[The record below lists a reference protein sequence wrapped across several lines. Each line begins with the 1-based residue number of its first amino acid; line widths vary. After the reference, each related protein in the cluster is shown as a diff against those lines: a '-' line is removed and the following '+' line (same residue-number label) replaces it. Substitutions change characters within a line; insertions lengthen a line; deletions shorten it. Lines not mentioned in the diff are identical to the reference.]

1 MYSTKLLFTAV
12 IFSGISQFCSSNDNR
27 MSGELESAEA
37 VNTVDDTQDTA
48 AMFTSGPAGKEF
60 CDTINIETDSSSTSE
75 QPPVSPESEEMPDT
89 MTIALCGDIMMGTTF
104 PEVELPANDGRDLF
118 KDTKPITQRADLA
131 LGNLEGALCDD
142 GKSRKGS
149 GPNTYS
155 FRTPTNYAVNL
166 SDAGYDFLSVANNHS
181 LDFGE
186 HGMDMTEQSLKG
198 QDISYAGV
206 KGRSEYAI
214 VERNGVKYGI
224 CAFGHNPY
232 TVMHTN
238 LTTVKRILDTLRP
251 QCDILVVSFHGGA
264 EGADQNHLPEGTET
278 FLGENRGNL
287 REFTHFCIDNG
298 ADVIYGHGPHVT
310 RCMEVYKNKFIV
322 YSLGNFCTPYGMSLI
337 GIKGYAPVVEIKIDR
352 NGDFISGQIHSF
364 IQKKGIG
371 PLKDSTNSVAK
382 EMKSLSESD
391 IKNPQITISTNG
403 EIRRISK

>member
-1 MYSTKLLFTAV
+1 MNTIRFIMTAILF
-12 IFSGISQFCSSNDNR
+12 SSISQFCNSIDKK
-27 MSGELESAEA
+27 MSGELDNAEEL
-37 VNTVDDTQDTA
+37 NMVDETHNNVAPVSSEPSVRDI
-48 AMFTSGPAGKEF
+48 
-60 CDTINIETDSSSTSE
+60 CDTINSETDSSSTSGQ
-75 QPPVSPESEEMPDT
+75 QPMMEDIKELPDT
-89 MTIALCGDIMMGTTF
+89 MTIAMCGDIMMGTTF

-131 LGNLEGALCDD
+131 VGNLEGALCDD